1 MNDKDVVVHVLPG
14 SVDER
19 DGEFQND
26 KGETVKYSTRKQEA
40 RLEANGFAYPYSVR
54 LEKDQRAFA
63 PGAYRLAV
71 EKMIQVNKGAH
82 GFGKFPILEP
92 LAASVTK

>member
-1 MNDKDVVVHVLPG
+1 MSDVIVHVLPG

-19 DGEFQND
+19 DGEFKND
-26 KGETVKYSTRKQEA
+26 QGETVKYSTRKQEA

-54 LEKDQRAFA
+54 LEKDQRAW
-63 PGAYRLAV
+63 PVGAYRLAV

-82 GFGKFPILEP
+82 GFSKFAALEP
-92 LAASVTK
+92 IAAPVK